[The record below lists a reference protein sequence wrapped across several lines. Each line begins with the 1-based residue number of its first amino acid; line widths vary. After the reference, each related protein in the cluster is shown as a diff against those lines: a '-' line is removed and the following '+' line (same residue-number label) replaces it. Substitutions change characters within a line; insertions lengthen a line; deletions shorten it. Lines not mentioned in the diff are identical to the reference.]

1 MHDGGKVVYAGQEQD
16 GLLPGVHGRVL
27 SCTALYG
34 HVQWLE
40 GPHKGDVGLYPV
52 EDLAA
57 VGRMPSGDPG
67 RSVGA
72 SLNDSLEVGSL
83 VSVAS
88 AKEAYDVMG
97 GEGLVSHL
105 ASAGYLAAYASMA
118 EDVLQQL
125 VSGLSHDPV
134 IRQVI
139 AQMDPEEAED
149 VLRRSATLLLT
160 SGDF

>member
-1 MHDGGKVVYAGQEQD
+1 MHDGGRVVYAGHEQE
-16 GLLPGVHGRVL
+16 GLVPGMQGRVL

-40 GPHKGDVGLYPV
+40 GPHKGQVGLYPV

-57 VGRMPSGDPG
+57 VGRMPSSDPG
-67 RSVGA
+67 RSVSA

-83 VSVAS
+83 VSVTS

-97 GEGLVSHL
+97 GEGLVAHL
-105 ASAGYLAAYASMA
+105 ASGGYLSAYASLA
-118 EDVLQQL
+118 EEALQQL
-125 VSGLSHDPV
+125 VDGLSHDMV

>member
-1 MHDGGKVVYAGQEQD
+1 
-16 GLLPGVHGRVL
+16 
-27 SCTALYG
+27 
-34 HVQWLE
+34 
-40 GPHKGDVGLYPV
+40 
-52 EDLAA
+52 
-57 VGRMPSGDPG
+57 
-67 RSVGA
+67 VGA